1 MSKGKSTN
9 TKGFIDSFDLVGWFW
24 GLLAGTL
31 VFFGLLIL
39 QDTHGITIDRKISF
53 QIDPTN
59 ILTILITAYLAV
71 IALRQ
76 LNRQDEGDKL
86 ERELYIENLKDFHNK
101 LNLEVRNLTIITG
114 VPGITVAST
123 VKNLSLILQ
132 ETITLIKMS
141 PCDNE
146 ENITLINKR
155 FKKLREL
162 LTYGPD
168 ESDKTGNVTIKGE
181 DMIYSHSY
189 LATISKVHAELKK
202 AIFLTIIKINR
213 N

>member
-1 MSKGKSTN
+1 MSKEKLTN

-39 QDTHGITIDRKISF
+39 KDTHNITIDRKISF

-76 LNRQDEGDKL
+76 LSRQDEGDKL

-101 LNLEVRNLTIITG
+101 LNLEVHNLTIITG
-114 VPGITVAST
+114 VPGSTVAST

-132 ETITLIKMS
+132 ETVTLIKMS

-146 ENITLINKR
+146 ENIALINKR
-155 FKKLREL
+155 FKKLRDL
-162 LTYGPD
+162 LTYVPD
-168 ESDKTGNVTIKGE
+168 ENDKTGNVTIKGE
-181 DMIYSHSY
+181 DMVYSHSY
-189 LATISKVHAELKK
+189 LATLSKVHAELRK